1 MTEGWGIY
9 LALGAFVG
17 FFAGLLGI
25 GGGFT
30 MVPVLAMVFAAR
42 GFPQE
47 HLLHLALGTGMATII
62 FTSASSVRSH
72 HRRGAV
78 NWGVVKG
85 LAPGV
90 MAGTFGGAQLVGCLD
105 AKILSVVFTVF
116 VYIAATRML
125 FDHTPRATRALPGRL
140 GLSLAGALI
149 GAVSSF
155 AAMGGA
161 VITVPFLVKRNVSVH
176 HAIASAAAVGWP
188 LALAGA
194 IGFGWSGYGKPGLPP
209 HSVGYIYLPAL
220 LFIVVPSM
228 LVAPLGAAVA
238 HRTPGSRLR
247 RIFAVLLYILAT
259 KMLLAF
265 F

>member
-30 MVPVLAMVFAAR
+30 LVPVLAMVFAAR

-72 HRRGAV
+72 HRHGAV
-78 NWGVVKG
+78 NWDVVRRLTPGVV
-85 LAPGV
+85 
-90 MAGTFGGAQLVGCLD
+90 AGTLAGAQLVGHLD
-105 AKILSVVFTVF
+105 GKVLSVLFTAF
-116 VYIAATRML
+116 VYYAATRML
-125 FDHTPRATRALPGRL
+125 VDRKPQATSALPGTL
-140 GLSLAGALI
+140 GMSFAGLVIGAL
-149 GAVSSF
+149 SSF
-155 AAMGGA
+155 AAIGGA

-176 HAIASAAAVGWP
+176 HALASAAAVGWP

-194 IGFGWSGYGKPGLPP
+194 IGFAWSGYGKPGLPP

-228 LVAPLGAAVA
+228 LIAPLGAAVA
-238 HRTPGSRLR
+238 HRTPGGRLR
-247 RIFAVLLYILAT
+247 RIFAVLLYVLAT
-259 KMLLAF
+259 KMLLGF